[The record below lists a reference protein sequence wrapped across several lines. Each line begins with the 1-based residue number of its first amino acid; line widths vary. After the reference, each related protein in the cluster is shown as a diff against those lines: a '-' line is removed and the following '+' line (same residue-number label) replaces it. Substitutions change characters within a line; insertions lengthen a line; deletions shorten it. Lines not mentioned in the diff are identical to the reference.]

1 MGEPDPLVSG
11 QLAARRSWCLR
22 RLGMDCEWLQLEA
35 GTEVR
40 ARGLASCGSGGRPRT
55 PVGGEAPR
63 QRAPATSGPGGTG
76 PRGQASPRLEARAG
90 GRLRGSGT
98 RAGAAVT
105 DAGLPARRRMGS
117 RTGTVPVKGLSETE
131 KLRQRRPH

>member
-22 RLGMDCEWLQLEA
+22 RLGMDREWLQLEA
-35 GTEVR
+35 GSEVR
-40 ARGLASCGSGGRPRT
+40 ASGLAGYGSGKAEERCCAHLIRPAGRRRGLSGL
-55 PVGGEAPR
+55 
-63 QRAPATSGPGGTG
+63 QATSGLGRTG
-76 PRGQASPRLEARAG
+76 PRGQARPRLEAGAG
-90 GRLRGSGT
+90 GRLRGSGA

-117 RTGTVPVKGLSETE
+117 RVGTVP
-131 KLRQRRPH
+131 LRVS